1 MTRVRGKQL
10 LLLLIATGIGV
21 WVARHTYWDY
31 EKRDKPMQGEA
42 VTNPYYTFE
51 HLARRLGIRTLEIT
65 SLRTLPAQTGVLIVG
80 DQQGALLRDRLNAV
94 QSWVEHGGRLLVAR
108 DVLLAS
114 PVLQSWSGIT
124 LALHDPAKDANRPD
138 NKAERGGA
146 VAACPE
152 LTERVG
158 NADSGRRY
166 RACINSRE
174 FSLAS
179 KHTPAWSV
187 ANEYGVQMLRVGIG
201 KGSLAV
207 IVCECVIE
215 NRSLLRDDHARL
227 VYASI
232 PLAGGDEVSILNPK
246 DADGL
251 LSLLWRGGTAAIIC
265 AMLALTLAIWRNLP
279 RFGALAPVAPP
290 LRRSLAEQIRAR
302 ARFAWRTRKLA
313 ALRRAQRAALEI
325 VARRRLPAYD
335 LLDAAQRI
343 GAVSNRSGV
352 DAAALSAALAEE
364 FRGSAEAE
372 LAAIALLETVRRALD
387 FPPLPSRGTPQP

>member
-1 MTRVRGKQL
+1 MQL
-10 LLLLIATGIGV
+10 LLLLIFAGIGV

-42 VTNPYYTFE
+42 LTNPYYSFE
-51 HLARRLGIRTLEIT
+51 HLARRLGIRTQQIT
-65 SLRTLPAQTGVLIVG
+65 SLRTLPAPTGVLMVG
-80 DQQGALLRDRLNAV
+80 DLHGALLRDRLSAV
-94 QSWVEHGGRLLVAR
+94 QPWVERGGRLLVAR

-114 PVLQSWSGIT
+114 PALQSWSGIT
-124 LALHDPAKDANRPD
+124 LALHDTAKDGNRPD
-138 NKAERGGA
+138 KKTERGSA
-146 VAACPE
+146 VAGCPE

-166 RACINSRE
+166 RACINSTE

-187 ANEYGVQMLRVGIG
+187 ANEYGLQMLRVGIG

-227 VYASI
+227 VYASV

-265 AMLALTLAIWRNLP
+265 AVLALTLAIWRNLP
-279 RFGALAPVAPP
+279 RFGALAPAAAP
-290 LRRSLAEQIRAR
+290 LRRSLAEQIRAK
-302 ARFAWRTRKLA
+302 ARFVWRTRKLA

-325 VARRRLPAYD
+325 AARRRLPAYD
-335 LLDAAQRI
+335 RLDAAQRI
-343 GAVSNRSGV
+343 GALSTRSGV
-352 DAAALSAALAEE
+352 DASALGAALADE
-364 FRGSAEAE
+364 FRGAAEAE
-372 LAAIALLETVRRALD
+372 LAAIALLETTRRALE
-387 FPPLPSRGTPQP
+387 FQPLLSRGASQV